1 MSRRPA
7 HEVARDPRARHPGNG
22 PGLPGPPGDAGAGLL
37 PAGPMDH
44 LAHRAANLLVGNPAS
59 AAALEITLGNFRA
72 RLEADATIAVC
83 GAEAAVTVDGDE
95 VAVWESHRVPAGA
108 ELRDRDRSRGRLP
121 LLPRDRR
128 RLRRAAPLRLPRDVH
143 DGRAR
148 RVGRAAAA
156 AGRPASAGRR
166 RRKRRGAP
174 ARGSCAPASTRA
186 SGRCG
191 RCAARR
197 RRRTT

>member
-1 MSRRPA
+1 MRSLEILEPGIQATVQDYPGRRGMQA
-7 HEVARDPRARHPGNG
+7 QGFF
-22 PGLPGPPGDAGAGLL
+22 

-59 AAALEITLGNFRA
+59 AATLEITLGNFRA
-72 RLEADATIAVC
+72 RLDADATIAVC

-108 ELRDRDRSRGRLP
+108 ELAIGIAPEAGFRFYLGIDGGFDVP
-121 LLPRDRR
+121 LLFGS
-128 RLRRAAPLRLPRDVH
+128 RATYTMGALGGL
-143 DGRAR
+143 DGP
-148 RVGRAAAA
+148 AAA

-166 RRKRRGAP
+166 RRETAGGAGSRQLR
-174 ARGSCAPASTRA
+174 ARSTRA